1 MIVLQN
7 EISKLKRNTTILRF
21 TMYRW
26 LEEAEIIT
34 IAFTETEGHRSA
46 SFIATRLIEGV
57 T

>member
-1 MIVLQN
+1 
-7 EISKLKRNTTILRF
+7 
-21 TMYRW
+21 MYRW